1 MERLGRT
8 HRQQMENQPELPD
21 ALTEEFREAQCLVTG
36 GAGFIGSNLVK
47 ALLGIGAHV
56 TVLDNLSTGKLE
68 HLPENGNLEVIVG
81 DLADYEGLDRVVARS
96 KFIFHLAAMVGNIKS
111 IELPEEDARTNV
123 MGSVRLYNSCRRAGS
138 VQKVVYSSSSAMFG
152 EAESVPIGEEHRQ
165 APESFYALSK
175 MSAEHYAI
183 LAHGLWKVPTICLR
197 YFNVYGWP
205 MEHNEYTGVISIFFD
220 RLAKGQ
226 PLTIYGDGEQYR
238 DFVHVS
244 DVVQANLRAA
254 ALGKPGRVFNVGGG
268 TKATIRD
275 LAETMIEITG
285 IEVPVESLDFRP
297 GEVRRSVADVSR
309 ARREL
314 GYEPLVDLEAG
325 LEMMWGKVRS
335 VDEEG

>member
-1 MERLGRT
+1 
-8 HRQQMENQPELPD
+8 
-21 ALTEEFREAQCLVTG
+21 
-36 GAGFIGSNLVK
+36 
-47 ALLGIGAHV
+47 
-56 TVLDNLSTGKLE
+56 
-68 HLPENGNLEVIVG
+68 
-81 DLADYEGLDRVVARS
+81 
-96 KFIFHLAAMVGNIKS
+96 
-111 IELPEEDARTNV
+111 
-123 MGSVRLYNSCRRAGS
+123 
-138 VQKVVYSSSSAMFG
+138 
-152 EAESVPIGEEHRQ
+152 
-165 APESFYALSK
+165 
-175 MSAEHYAI
+175 
-183 LAHGLWKVPTICLR
+183 
-197 YFNVYGWP
+197 
-205 MEHNEYTGVISIFFD
+205 VISIFFD